1 MQFSMILA
9 VLRLPYPLR
18 TSNNQFPDT
27 AMIRILLTFLLISS
41 LSLPG
46 FCQKNNVKPASENS
60 VSRSKRPF
68 KILTSGRSITIKST
82 SNLKN
87 IMIWTSQGN
96 RVVEQKDIRQPQFTY
111 NATIR
116 ENIFFILVEME
127 SGERFTERVGI

>member
-27 AMIRILLTFLLISS
+27 VMFRILLTFLLIGT

-46 FCQKNNVKPASENS
+46 FCQKANNKP
-60 VSRSKRPF
+60 VSGISQSREKKPF
-68 KILTSGRSITIKST
+68 KVLTSGRSITIKCN

-87 IMIWTSQGN
+87 ILIWTSQGN
-96 RVVEQKDIRQPQFTY
+96 RVVEQKDLRQPQFTY
-111 NATIR
+111 TATIR
-116 ENIFFILVEME
+116 ESVFFILLELE
-127 SGERFTERVGI
+127 NGERFTERVGI